1 MGTRLRKNPGTH
13 KNKTSFS
20 KIVVFYIRKE
30 NCLQCTYLEFIKN
43 VYKSDNLGLRNQ
55 VISDSIRMP

>member
-20 KIVVFYIRKE
+20 KIVVFFI
-30 NCLQCTYLEFIKN
+30 LEKKTACNARI
-43 VYKSDNLGLRNQ
+43 
-55 VISDSIRMP
+55 